1 MKNVIKNYTVG
12 SLACMIAGV
21 ILLIDPH
28 IITNILN
35 SVIGILLIVGGALG
49 TVGFIVA
56 KSRNDGGASIISLL
70 GSLALVFCGIVV
82 FSHKNLLE
90 TLLMFALGIFLISSG
105 VPKII
110 AASELRNRGADGWTA
125 PFMTSCLTTLLGI
138 VIIIS
143 PALLPGIFMRVAG
156 ALLLVGGIG
165 NFIGG
170 HTEGK
175 MKTALSNVEK
185 NREYR
190 RGKAGTQSGEIID
203 INNYED

>member
-1 MKNVIKNYTVG
+1 MKKVKNYTVG
-12 SLACMIAGV
+12 SLACIIAGI

-28 IITNILN
+28 IITNLLN
-35 SVIGILLIVGGALG
+35 SVVGILLIVWGALG
-49 TVGFIVA
+49 VLGFIIA
-56 KSRNDGGASIISLL
+56 KSRKDGGASIISLF
-70 GSLALVFCGIVV
+70 GSLALVFCGIFV

-90 TLLMFALGIFLISSG
+90 TLLMFALGIFLVSSG
-105 VPKII
+105 VPKLI
-110 AASELRNRGADGWTA
+110 AASELRNRGVDGWTA
-125 PFMTSCLTTLLGI
+125 PFMTSCITTLLGI

-143 PALLPGIFMRVAG
+143 PALLPGIFMSVAG
-156 ALLLVGGIG
+156 ALLLIGGIG

-175 MKTALSNVEK
+175 MRSTLSKVEK

-203 INNYED
+203 INNYEE